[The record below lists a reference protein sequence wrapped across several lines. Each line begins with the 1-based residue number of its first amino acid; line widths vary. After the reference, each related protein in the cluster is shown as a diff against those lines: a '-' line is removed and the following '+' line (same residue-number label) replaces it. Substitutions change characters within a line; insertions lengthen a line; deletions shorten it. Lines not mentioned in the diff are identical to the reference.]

1 MLTNNSKMA
10 RMIDDNKAV
19 ENQNTA
25 GLVDTANQGNATNQ
39 GNGDV
44 SNPAQ
49 EEGTNDLTT
58 LQSILERL
66 DTLEKENEELKKG
79 QLNVFTE
86 GKKFYEWPRDYSYK
100 MWWGVPVLAY
110 KSFRKDATKDLVY
123 QNQYGAWVSNHYLEL
138 TLANKKKV
146 EVEVNE
152 FNKHYTTS
160 EKMRAEKT
168 TDNRGNVL
176 GYEFEVEPRWKFI
189 VATNLLNE

>member
-1 MLTNNSKMA
+1 
-10 RMIDDNKAV
+10 MIDENNAV
-19 ENQNTA
+19 ENKDTA
-25 GLVDTANQGNATNQ
+25 GLVNTANQN
-39 GNGDV
+39 NGDV

-49 EEGTNDLTT
+49 EGANKDAGQGEDLTT
-58 LQSILERL
+58 LQSILQRL

-86 GKKFYEWPRDYSYK
+86 GKKFYEWPRNYSYK

-123 QNQYGAWVSNHYLEL
+123 QNQYGAWVSNHYLKL
-138 TLANKKKV
+138 TLADKKEV

-160 EKMRAEKT
+160 DKMRAEKA

-189 VATNLLNE
+189 VATNILNE

>member
-1 MLTNNSKMA
+1 MA
-10 RMIDDNKAV
+10 KMIDDNKAV

-25 GLVDTANQGNATNQ
+25 GLVDTANQ

-86 GKKFYEWPRDYSYK
+86 GKKFYEWPRQFSYK

-110 KSFRKDATKDLVY
+110 QSFRKDLTKDLVY
-123 QNQYGAWVSNHYLEL
+123 QNQYGAWVSNHYLRL
-138 TLANKKKV
+138 DLANGKKV

-160 EKMRAEKT
+160 EKMFAEKA
-168 TDNRGNVL
+168 TDNRGNLL
-176 GYEFEVEPRWKFI
+176 GYEFNTEEWWKFI